1 VRLRRAQ
8 PWLGTLVE
16 IDASQRSGRVLRT
29 AMDLAFAVIARVHHL
44 MSRQLPDSDVARL
57 NRAPAGARVLV
68 HPWTA
73 HTLRRALHWQQ
84 LSNSAFDIVEP
95 DQHRHSAASLR
106 VCNEST
112 RAGIAI
118 VKQRDCRISLDGIAK
133 GFAID
138 QATRVLRRHQIDSGI
153 VIAGGDLRCFG
164 ARTFPVSLRRP
175 DATAPAPA
183 WRLNVRDCAVA
194 TSGPYFGAQLWN
206 AATDDDRES
215 WTVMARTATAADA
228 LTKVVYGSAQSGRK
242 LLRRC
247 KARAWRIQPDGPSF
261 VCREL

>member
-1 VRLRRAQ
+1 MRLRRAQ

-16 IDASQRSGRVLRT
+16 IEAAQRSSNVLNR
-29 AMDLAFAVIARVHHL
+29 AMEQAFRAIAHVHQL

-57 NRAPAGARVLV
+57 NHALPGERVPV

-73 HTLRRALHWQQ
+73 STLIRALHWQRV
-84 LSNSAFDIVEP
+84 SANTFNIAEP
-95 DQHRHSAASLR
+95 DQHPQHASLK
-106 VCNEST
+106 VCNERT
-112 RAGIAI
+112 RAGIPI

-138 QATRVLRRHQIDSGI
+138 QAIRVLRRHRIDSGL

-175 DATAPAPA
+175 DASVPAPA
-183 WRLNVRDCAVA
+183 WNLQIRDCAVA
-194 TSGPYFGAQLWN
+194 TSGRYFGGTIWN
-206 AATDDDRES
+206 TAADSDCAS

-228 LTKVVYGSAQSGRK
+228 LTKVVYGLATDSAP

-247 KARAWRIQPDGPSF
+247 SARAWRIQRSGQSF
-261 VCREL
+261 VCLEL